1 MKKHL
6 LLSAAVAAVFLS
18 GCSSVPN
25 PLNTTDVD
33 QDIFDEYAA
42 DCTFKDGKT
51 PAPKWICGYPMPE
64 YPVTEVGY
72 SPAANEMQGLADART
87 KLAARIRTDVESVQ
101 EVRTSTYGRQ
111 ERKEFSSVERHTVD
125 EKLINTRII
134 LRQVDP
140 TTQGLYVLIVAD
152 VGPYEQSMR
161 ESQQRQEP
169 MDTSAPVNDLTV
181 E

>member
-1 MKKHL
+1 
-6 LLSAAVAAVFLS
+6 
-18 GCSSVPN
+18 
-25 PLNTTDVD
+25 
-33 QDIFDEYAA
+33 
-42 DCTFKDGKT
+42 
-51 PAPKWICGYPMPE
+51 MPE

-152 VGPYEQSMR
+152 VGAYEQSMR

-169 MDTSAPVNDLTV
+169 MDTSSPVNDLTV